1 MNCDNAKIPSG
12 TNSSD
17 YEEPEN
23 LGDRTGIRIR
33 LPSLGLRFPPRTR
46 IGKTIFSLIVSAM
59 LLSATVN
66 VLSIRG
72 ILMLLTLSVLIY
84 IIIDSATGSGRN
96 MSMPMA
102 TYPLPPRLGHD
113 GVSLGVMNM

>member
-1 MNCDNAKIPSG
+1 MNCESAEIPSG
-12 TNSSD
+12 TNSTD

-23 LGDRTGIRIR
+23 LGERKGLRIR
-33 LPSLGLRFPPRTR
+33 LPSIGLRFPPRTR
-46 IGKTIFSLIVSAM
+46 IGKTIFSLVVSAL
-59 LLSATVN
+59 LLSATVKI
-66 VLSIRG
+66 LSMRG